1 MKRPCILILDHNA
14 DPPMHEDAS
23 IDPFAR
29 TIMHTFRQLNIELH
43 ANDGQLVLRPQAFFL
58 LHFLFHQRNIGLER
72 VRQADIATEL
82 NLAAPTIT
90 QLLNTLEDEDY
101 IQRQRFTDDRR
112 VVWVQLT
119 PAGEKVMHQN
129 MKQRF
134 ARLGQVIELMGQGEA
149 EELLRLVQK
158 VISHLQQ
165 LRSEEVKEQDD
176 DKTS

>member
-1 MKRPCILILDHNA
+1 MKRKCVLILDHST
-14 DPPMHEDAS
+14 DPPLHEDAS

-29 TIMHTFRQLNIELH
+29 AIMHTFRQLNIELH

-58 LHFLFHQRNIGLER
+58 LHFLFHQRHIGQER

-90 QLLNTLEDEDY
+90 QLLNALENEGY

-112 VVWVQLT
+112 VVWISIT
-119 PAGEKVMHQN
+119 PEGETVMHQS

-134 ARLGQVIELMGQGEA
+134 ARLGQVIDLMGEGEA

-158 VISHLQQ
+158 VIVHLQQ
-165 LRSEEVKEQDD
+165 LRTDDVKEHSD
-176 DKTS
+176 DKTR